1 MRKKYSVFQEKY
13 SHITS
18 MLNKGFP
25 YADVIDDL
33 KANHQLDLSFNTF
46 RSYLYRYRKELN
58 NDGCAINN
66 AVSKND
72 DPKSPSQ
79 NLQKNEIPN
88 LEGLDQTSIEDHRQT
103 FNNRASGEAFIAKL
117 LDNS

>member
-1 MRKKYSVFQEKY
+1 MRKKYSIFQEKY

-33 KANHQLDLSFNTF
+33 KDNHQLDLSFNTF
-46 RSYLYRYRKELN
+46 RSYLYRYRKELK

-72 DPKSPSQ
+72 DTNNSSTNFQ
-79 NLQKNEIPN
+79 NNEIPD
-88 LEGLDQTSIEDHRQT
+88 LEELNQASIEDHRQT